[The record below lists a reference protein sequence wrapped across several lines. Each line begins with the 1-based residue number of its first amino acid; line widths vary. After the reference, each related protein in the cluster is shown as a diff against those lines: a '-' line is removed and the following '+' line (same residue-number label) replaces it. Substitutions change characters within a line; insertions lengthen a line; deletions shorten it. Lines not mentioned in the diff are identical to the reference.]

1 MERRVCQWT
10 LGPGSPTA
18 LALGSSPTQ
27 KTASPLASVKA
38 NASAGWT
45 PVRTMSTRMSC
56 SGLPSNHLQLGDL
69 EMIEENETAAANH
82 YLQALSL
89 GAEMEAEGIVMTA
102 LTNLAARLLKRGDAE
117 TAVFTLLTVQKQ
129 PSITD
134 SLRRTV
140 VELLAQESAVLSEAR
155 RIPVES
161 KALESTLETAVAKI
175 QQKFSTSS

>member
-1 MERRVCQWT
+1 
-10 LGPGSPTA
+10 
-18 LALGSSPTQ
+18 
-27 KTASPLASVKA
+27 
-38 NASAGWT
+38 
-45 PVRTMSTRMSC
+45 
-56 SGLPSNHLQLGDL
+56 
-69 EMIEENETAAANH
+69 MIEENETAAANH